1 MRKWLFLILAL
12 ALWVAPAAAETTD
25 AILDS
30 LQHSAFRYFWHQAN
44 PANGLIRDRSQSGS
58 PCSIASLGFGLSAIC
73 IAIDH
78 GWITRSQGAARVHTA
93 LNTLWTLPQGPAT
106 TGTSGY
112 RGFFYHFLHMNDGLR
127 QWEWNTELSS
137 IDTALLMAGI
147 LDCRQYFDGADATE
161 TQIRTLATQIYERVE
176 WDWMVNPSNQA
187 IRHGWRPDGGAGTF
201 IGFDYRGYSE
211 AMILYILA
219 LGSPTHPPA
228 NPTASWSA
236 WTGTYNWSTQYGQT
250 YVIFPPLFGHQYS
263 HCWVDFRNKRDA
275 FMQTKGIDYYEN
287 SRRATLAQQAYC
299 IANPGLKPG
308 RPDPAGYHATL
319 WGLTAGDGP
328 NGYTARGAPPPQ
340 NDDGTIT
347 PTAVIASLPFAPEI
361 CRPTI
366 QNFWDTYKNQPV
378 LPGPCESGATYW
390 GPYGFRDG
398 FNLATS
404 PDWFDCDVIG
414 IDQGPIIMM
423 IENYQSGAVWN
434 RYNQIPAVQLGLS
447 RAGFVST
454 VGVGDPGM
462 ANGAALALTIG
473 PNPFKSQ
480 TRIDFRLATA
490 GHARLSLH
498 DLTGREVARPLDEWR
513 SAGSH
518 SVSFEP
524 NGLRNGIYW
533 CRLST
538 AGGVART
545 KAVLLR

>member
-1 MRKWLFLILAL
+1 MRKWLFMIVAV
-12 ALWVAPAAAETTD
+12 ALWIAPAAAETTD

-58 PCSIASLGFGLSAIC
+58 PCSIASQGFGLSAIC

-78 GWITRSQGAARVHTA
+78 GWITRTAGRDRVLTA

-106 TGTSGY
+106 SGTIGY
-112 RGFFYHFLHMNDGLR
+112 RGFFYHFLHMSDGLR

-211 AMILYILA
+211 AMILYIVA

-228 NPTASWSA
+228 NPTASWNA
-236 WTGTYNWSTQYGQT
+236 WTATYNWGTQFGQT
-250 YVIFPPLFGHQYS
+250 FLIFPPLFGHQYS

-275 FMQTKGIDYYEN
+275 YMQVKGIDYFEN

-299 IANPGLKPG
+299 IANPFG
-308 RPDPAGYHATL
+308 RVGYGANQ

-328 NGYTARGAPPPQ
+328 TGYTARGAPPAQ

-361 CRPTI
+361 SRPTI
-366 QNFWDTYKNQPV
+366 QHLYDTYRNQPV
-378 LPGPCESGATYW
+378 LPGPCESMATYW

-398 FNLATS
+398 FNLTVN
-404 PDWFDCDVIG
+404 PDWYDCDVIG
-414 IDQGPIIMM
+414 IDQGPIILM
-423 IENYQSGAVWN
+423 IENYRSGGVWN
-434 RYNQIPAVQLGLS
+434 RFMGSPHVQLGLQ
-447 RAGFVST
+447 RAGFVAT
-454 VGVGDPGM
+454 VGVGETAP
-462 ANGAALALTIG
+462 AAGAERPQLWG
-473 PNPFKSQ
+473 EPNPFTGRATLRFYLPSPGSV
-480 TRIDFRLATA
+480 RLTV
-490 GHARLSLH
+490 H
-498 DLTGREVARPLDEWR
+498 DVAGREVARLVDGWR
-513 SAGSH
+513 EGGEHIAGFDANGH
-518 SVSFEP
+518 S
-524 NGLRNGIYW
+524 NGVYWYRLATRGGIVE
-533 CRLST
+533 SK
-538 AGGVART
+538 GVLIR
-545 KAVLLR
+545 